1 VLATGYKN
9 GIPTDNIFVE
19 AIQTP
24 DELLDFL
31 KDRLPNLLNMPAR
44 PLKLIIIDSIA
55 ALFRTEYDNTTAE
68 LGRRTKVLF
77 RVANRLKIFAE
88 EHHLSVVV
96 VNQIVDFFKAPDC
109 GFQDQSQM
117 GNLEIL
123 ETSGRRVVPAL
134 GLAWANC
141 ISTRIFLSRVGQVST
156 LGTSGEQDEVDMTD
170 RAAKSAVRRR
180 MQVVFSPCL
189 PPGSCNYVVTNL
201 GLQGL
206 IDS

>member
-1 VLATGYKN
+1 VLATGYKH

-77 RVANRLKIFAE
+77 HVANCLKILAE

-96 VNQIVDFFKAPDC
+96 VNQIVDFFEAPDC

-141 ISTRIFLSRVGQVST
+141 ISTRIFLSRVGEVST
-156 LGTSGEQDEVDMTD
+156 LGTPGKDGVDMID

-189 PPGSCNYVVTNL
+189 PPGYCNYVVTNL

-206 IDS
+206 IDP